1 MKSKMKRLLLATFIL
16 GFFSVISVPNHV
28 QALIPSNQQYVR
40 FLFSDGSF
48 AYFYPTNEAYVKD
61 TLPNEWIASWPI
73 RAVRAGAVI
82 IRSGAYWR
90 TNRSILQSGY
100 PYNNCYYGAAGGYP
114 WYVKA
119 PYQDPITHQNLG
131 GHEQYIPGSAQ
142 TRTNAATDS
151 TLRYHAETVALGN
164 RPDKLV
170 TLLYNSTI
178 QTRTRDGSG
187 SWTARIRYAYNGPG
201 HPTVPYNPNKE
212 CGEEIPIS
220 DTDPVYPN
228 S

>member
-1 MKSKMKRLLLATFIL
+1 M
-16 GFFSVISVPNHV
+16 
-28 QALIPSNQQYVR
+28 
-40 FLFSDGSF
+40 
-48 AYFYPTNEAYVKD
+48 
-61 TLPNEWIASWPI
+61 
-73 RAVRAGAVI
+73 
-82 IRSGAYWR
+82 
-90 TNRSILQSGY
+90 
-100 PYNNCYYGAAGGYP
+100 
-114 WYVKA
+114 
-119 PYQDPITHQNLG
+119 
-131 GHEQYIPGSAQ
+131 
-142 TRTNAATDS
+142 
-151 TLRYHAETVALGN
+151 ALGN